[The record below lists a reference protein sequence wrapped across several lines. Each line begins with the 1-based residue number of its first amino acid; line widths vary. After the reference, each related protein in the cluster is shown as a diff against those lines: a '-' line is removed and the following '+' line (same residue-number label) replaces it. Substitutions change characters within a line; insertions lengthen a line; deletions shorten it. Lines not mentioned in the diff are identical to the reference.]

1 MVNERNPPRT
11 STDNGKGKTRVS
23 LIPEEE
29 VDQDGN
35 PPTPYHIQDQ
45 VQLEFWMKKD
55 PELVFSMFNE
65 MRKDYEDVVT
75 RHNVLKPVAYFSQK
89 MTPAE
94 CNYMI
99 YDKELLVIVKSF
111 ETWRPELI
119 DAEKDIKVLTN
130 HRNLEYF
137 IITKNLNRRQIRWAE
152 MLFEYE
158 FKIMYRSEKQGEKSD
173 SLTRRRQNLSEEIEN
188 ARNEY
193 QHQILIN
200 QDQLDDKVKQDLRL
214 CIMTRA
220 VTQRMKNSLQDSVS
234 EEVPIPE
241 KVIVR
246 EEVPVSEKVNDDS
259 KSIAE
264 NNDLDSIESQK
275 KTDMKELLEKAY
287 DTNEK
292 IKTIINAKKTRI
304 RKLSKKG
311 TKLSLENIELRD
323 NRVYHK
329 NRLMISNSNE
339 LRLHLLKNIM
349 IHHFR
354 DIQNIEI
361 CTRKCSKTT
370 IEKTWKRTVKDM
382 RTIVRHADVSKH
394 ITRLIKN
401 YWHHFQ
407 FRNENDWIYHSTS

>member
-1 MVNERNPPRT
+1 
-11 STDNGKGKTRVS
+11 
-23 LIPEEE
+23 
-29 VDQDGN
+29 
-35 PPTPYHIQDQ
+35 
-45 VQLEFWMKKD
+45 
-55 PELVFSMFNE
+55 
-65 MRKDYEDVVT
+65 
-75 RHNVLKPVAYFSQK
+75 
-89 MTPAE
+89 
-94 CNYMI
+94 
-99 YDKELLVIVKSF
+99 
-111 ETWRPELI
+111 
-119 DAEKDIKVLTN
+119 
-130 HRNLEYF
+130 
-137 IITKNLNRRQIRWAE
+137 
-152 MLFEYE
+152 
-158 FKIMYRSEKQGEKSD
+158 MYRSEKQGEKSD

-370 IEKTWKRTVKDM
+370 IEKT
-382 RTIVRHADVSKH
+382 
-394 ITRLIKN
+394 
-401 YWHHFQ
+401 
-407 FRNENDWIYHSTS
+407 